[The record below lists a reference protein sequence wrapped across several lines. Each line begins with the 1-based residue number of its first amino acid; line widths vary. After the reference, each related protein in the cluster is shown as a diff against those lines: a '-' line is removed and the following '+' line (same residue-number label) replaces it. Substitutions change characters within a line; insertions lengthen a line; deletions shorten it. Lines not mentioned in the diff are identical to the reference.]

1 MQENIKILQ
10 FGEGNFLRAFAD
22 DIVCRLRKKGLFGGS
37 IRVFNLRKSGSVSKL
52 VDNGCKYHLVLRGI
66 DPERGAVSETSVVDS
81 ISDAVNCY
89 EQYEKFIESALL
101 PDLRF
106 VISNSTEA
114 GIYFDASDKFSDTP
128 PTSFPAKLTQ
138 LLFKRFKHFGGDEN
152 KGLVL
157 LPCELLER
165 NGDELKSCVLKYAQ
179 SWELERG
186 FSEWLESAC
195 VFCNTLVDRIVS
207 GHPAA
212 DDKFITDPAILSDP
226 ISVVGEPYLFW
237 AIESPQ
243 DFSGELPLDKCG
255 LNVIFTDDIAP
266 YRARKVALLNAPH
279 TLAAAIGML
288 GGIETVREAVEHP
301 VLGGYI
307 QKLMFSELAE
317 SLSAP
322 RAQSEAYAREILDR
336 FRNPYLEHKLS
347 SIANNA
353 IAKCKVRVIPQL
365 AKYREK
371 TGGFAPLMMYGLAA
385 NAQMAFKNPQYLPAL
400 PEVENIAE
408 ETDCAA
414 FAEKLAKCPFFAGEF
429 AGDGGFKHALL
440 DALAIIERDGALG
453 GIENFLK

>member
-1 MQENIKILQ
+1 
-10 FGEGNFLRAFAD
+10 
-22 DIVCRLRKKGLFGGS
+22 
-37 IRVFNLRKSGSVSKL
+37 
-52 VDNGCKYHLVLRGI
+52 
-66 DPERGAVSETSVVDS
+66 
-81 ISDAVNCY
+81 
-89 EQYEKFIESALL
+89 
-101 PDLRF
+101 
-106 VISNSTEA
+106 
-114 GIYFDASDKFSDTP
+114 
-128 PTSFPAKLTQ
+128 
-138 LLFKRFKHFGGDEN
+138 
-152 KGLVL
+152 
-157 LPCELLER
+157 
-165 NGDELKSCVLKYAQ
+165 
-179 SWELERG
+179 
-186 FSEWLESAC
+186 
-195 VFCNTLVDRIVS
+195 
-207 GHPAA
+207 
-212 DDKFITDPAILSDP
+212 
-226 ISVVGEPYLFW
+226 
-237 AIESPQ
+237 
-243 DFSGELPLDKCG
+243 
-255 LNVIFTDDIAP
+255 
-266 YRARKVALLNAPH
+266 
-279 TLAAAIGML
+279 ML

-429 AGDGGFKHALL
+429 AGDSEFGRALL
-440 DALAIIERDGALG
+440 NALATIERDGALG

>member
-22 DIVCRLRKKGLFGGS
+22 DIVCRLRKKGLFDGS

-52 VDNGCKYHLVLRGI
+52 ADNGCKYHLVLRGI
-66 DPERGAVSETSVVDS
+66 DPEHGAVSETLLIDS

-89 EQYEKFIESALL
+89 EQYGKFVESALL

-212 DDKFITDPAILSDP
+212 DDKFITDPQS
-226 ISVVGEPYLFW
+226 
-237 AIESPQ
+237 SPTP
-243 DFSGELPLDKCG
+243 SP
-255 LNVIFTDDIAP
+255 
-266 YRARKVALLNAPH
+266 
-279 TLAAAIGML
+279 
-288 GGIETVREAVEHP
+288 
-301 VLGGYI
+301 
-307 QKLMFSELAE
+307 S
-317 SLSAP
+317 SAS
-322 RAQSEAYAREILDR
+322 R
-336 FRNPYLEHKLS
+336 
-347 SIANNA
+347 
-353 IAKCKVRVIPQL
+353 
-365 AKYREK
+365 
-371 TGGFAPLMMYGLAA
+371 T
-385 NAQMAFKNPQYLPAL
+385 
-400 PEVENIAE
+400 
-408 ETDCAA
+408 
-414 FAEKLAKCPFFAGEF
+414 FFG
-429 AGDGGFKHALL
+429 
-440 DALAIIERDGALG
+440 R
-453 GIENFLK
+453 